1 MKKSDIKDII
11 ILVISILLMLGI
23 FLGIGAFLWKTIE
36 SDMADNLDQEAEWVR
51 ETEEGYKNNG

>member
-1 MKKSDIKDII
+1 MKKSDIKDIV

-51 ETEEGYKNNG
+51 ETEEGAK

>member
-1 MKKSDIKDII
+1 MKKSDIKDIVV
-11 ILVISILLMLGI
+11 LVISILLMLGI

-51 ETEEGYKNNG
+51 ETEEGAMAN

>member
-1 MKKSDIKDII
+1 MKQSDIKDIVV
-11 ILVISILLMLGI
+11 LVISILLMLGI

-51 ETEEGYKNNG
+51 ETEEGAK

>member
-1 MKKSDIKDII
+1 MKKSDIKDIVV
-11 ILVISILLMLGI
+11 LVISILLTLGI

-51 ETEEGYKNNG
+51 ELEEK